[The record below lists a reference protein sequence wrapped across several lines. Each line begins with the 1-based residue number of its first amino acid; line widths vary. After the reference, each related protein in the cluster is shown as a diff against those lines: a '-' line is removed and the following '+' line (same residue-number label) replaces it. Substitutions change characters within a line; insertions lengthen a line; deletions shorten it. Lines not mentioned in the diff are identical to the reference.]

1 MPSWNGPLERI
12 DETRLLI
19 PKSYNPKMRVDG
31 VIYAD
36 AALLEDIRQDQAP
49 EQVANVATLP
59 GIVGQSM
66 AMPDIHWGYGFPI
79 GGVAAF
85 ELSEGVVSPGGV
97 GYDINCGV
105 RLLRTKLHRED
116 LGFGTRSELSDNSIM
131 SRASPLLEKLVRAI
145 YENVPSGVGSKGRIR
160 ISQAEVALVLTRG
173 ARWAVEK
180 GYGTEEDLEY
190 TEEHGAMA
198 GADLAGVS
206 GRALERGM
214 PQLGTLGAGNHFLEI
229 QEVAEVFDLGA
240 ARDLGIAEGQITVM
254 IHTGSRGLGYQICDD
269 NVKTLGA
276 VSKKYGI
283 ELVDRQLACAPIES
297 PEGKRYFGAMVCA
310 ANYAWANRQA
320 IAHWVREAFGNVLGL
335 PLERLGM
342 GQVYDVAHNIAK
354 IETHAVGKDC
364 VKVCVHRKGATR
376 AFGPA
381 KPGFSLQCHNQTG
394 SHALPSRYR
403 HLGQPVLIPGDMGT
417 SSYLLLGTEKAE
429 AETFGSA
436 CHGAGRVWSR
446 TRALKETE
454 RRNVAAELRAK
465 GITVMAASREVLREE
480 VPDAYKD
487 VDRVVDVCARS
498 GICRKVARMKPLGV
512 VKG

>member
-1 MPSWNGPLERI
+1 MSNWNGPLERI
-12 DETRLLI
+12 DDTRVRI
-19 PKSYNPKMRVDG
+19 PRSYSPKMRVDG
-31 VIYAD
+31 IIYAD

-59 GIVGQSM
+59 GIVGRSM

-85 ELSEGVVSPGGV
+85 ELGEGVVSPGGV

-105 RLLRTKLHRED
+105 RLLRTKLTRED
-116 LGFGTRSELSDNSIM
+116 M
-131 SRASPLLEKLVRAI
+131 KPPVLEKLVRAM
-145 YENVPSGVGSKGRIR
+145 YENVPSGVGSKGKIR

-180 GYGTEEDLEY
+180 GYGTEEDLVY

-198 GADLAGVS
+198 GADLTGVS
-206 GRALERGM
+206 ERALERGM

-229 QEVAEVFDLGA
+229 QEVAEVYDLEA
-240 ARDLGIAEGQITVM
+240 ARDLGVAEGQLTVM

-276 VSKKYGI
+276 VSKNYGI

-310 ANYAWANRQA
+310 ANYAWANRQT
-320 IAHWVREAFGNVLGL
+320 IAHWVREAFSQVLGL
-335 PLERLGM
+335 SMERLGM
-342 GQVYDVAHNIAK
+342 SQVYDVAHNIAK
-354 IETHAVGKDC
+354 IETHAVGKTC

-381 KPGFSLQCHNQTG
+381 KPGSGTQCHNQTG

-417 SSYLLLGTEKAE
+417 CSYLLLGTEKAE

-454 RRNVAAELRAK
+454 RRNVAEELRAK
-465 GITVMAASREVLREE
+465 GIMVMAASREVLREE

-487 VDRVVDVCARS
+487 VDKVVDVCVKA
-498 GICRKVARMKPLGV
+498 GICRRVARMKPLGV

>member
-12 DETRLLI
+12 DDTRLRI

-31 VIYAD
+31 IIYSD
-36 AALLEDIRQDQAP
+36 ASLLVDIKQDQAP

-59 GIVGQSM
+59 GIVGRSM

-85 ELSEGVVSPGGV
+85 ETGKGVVSPGGV

-105 RLLRTKLHRED
+105 RLLRTRLTRED
-116 LGFGTRSELSDNSIM
+116 VK
-131 SRASPLLEKLVRAI
+131 PKLLEKLVKAI
-145 YENVPSGVGSKGRIR
+145 FDNVPSGVGSKGKIR
-160 ISQAEVALVLTRG
+160 ISQGEVAQVLTHG

-180 GYGTEEDLEY
+180 GYGTDEDLEY
-190 TEEHGAMA
+190 TEEHGQMA
-198 GADLAGVS
+198 GANLSGVS
-206 GRALERGM
+206 SRALERGM

-229 QEVAEVFDLGA
+229 QEVAELFDARA
-240 ARDLGIAEGQITVM
+240 AQDMGIALGQVTVM

-283 ELVDRQLACAPIES
+283 DLVDRQLACAPIES
-297 PEGKRYFGAMVCA
+297 PEGRKYFGAMVCA

-320 IAHWVREAFGNVLGL
+320 IAHWVREAFAQVLGMTV
-335 PLERLGM
+335 EQVGM
-342 GQVYDVAHNIAK
+342 SQVYDIAHNIAK
-354 IETHAVGKDC
+354 FEQHMVGKDC
-364 VKVCVHRKGATR
+364 VKLCVHRKGATR
-376 AFGPA
+376 AFGPGDQA
-381 KPGFSLQCHNQTG
+381 TP
-394 SHALPSRYR
+394 ARYR

-417 SSYLLLGTEKAE
+417 SSYLMLGTATAE
-429 AETFGSA
+429 RDTFGSA

-454 RRNVAAELRAK
+454 HRNVARELNAK
-465 GITVMAASREVLREE
+465 GIVVMAASKEVLREE
-480 VPDAYKD
+480 VPDSYKD
-487 VDRVVDVCARS
+487 VDKVVDVCARA
-498 GICRKVARMKPLGV
+498 GICRKVARMRPLGV

>member
-1 MPSWNGPLERI
+1 MANWNGPLERI
-12 DETRLLI
+12 DDTRLRI

-31 VIYAD
+31 IIYSDSSLLAD
-36 AALLEDIRQDQAP
+36 IKRDQAP

-59 GIVGQSM
+59 GIVCCSL

-85 ELSEGVVSPGGV
+85 EFGEGVVSPGGV

-105 RLLRTKLHRED
+105 RLLRTKLTRDD
-116 LGFGTRSELSDNSIM
+116 LCLPPAGKSPKRSCP
-131 SRASPLLEKLVRAI
+131 RLEKLVKAI
-145 YENVPSGVGSKGRIR
+145 YENVPSGVGSKGKIR
-160 ISQAEVALVLTRG
+160 ISQTEVAQVLTRG

-198 GADLAGVS
+198 GADLTGVS
-206 GRALERGM
+206 PRALERGM

-229 QEVAEVFDLGA
+229 QEVAEVCDAGA
-240 ARDLGIAEGQITVM
+240 ARDLGISEGQITVM

-320 IAHWVREAFGNVLGL
+320 IAHWVREAFGQVLGL

-354 IETHAVGKDC
+354 IENHMVGKES
-364 VKVCVHRKGATR
+364 VKLCVHRKGATR
-376 AFGPA
+376 AFGP
-381 KPGFSLQCHNQTG
+381 GNQTTP
-394 SHALPSRYR
+394 ARYR

-417 SSYLLLGTEKAE
+417 SSYLLVGTEKAE
-429 AETFGSA
+429 DETFGSA

-454 RRNVAAELRAK
+454 RRNVAEELRAK
-465 GITVMAASREVLREE
+465 GIVVMAASSEVLREE

-487 VDRVVDVCARS
+487 VDKVVDVCTRA
-498 GICRKVARMKPLGV
+498 GICRKVARMRPLGV

>member
-1 MPSWNGPLERI
+1 MAKWNGPLERI
-12 DETRLLI
+12 DDTRLRI

-31 VIYAD
+31 IIYSDASLLAD
-36 AALLEDIRQDQAP
+36 IKQDQAP

-85 ELSEGVVSPGGV
+85 ETGEGVVSPGGV

-105 RLLRTKLHRED
+105 RLLRTRLTRED
-116 LGFGTRSELSDNSIM
+116 LKPD
-131 SRASPLLEKLVRAI
+131 LLEKLVKAMFN
-145 YENVPSGVGSKGRIR
+145 NVPSGVGSKGKIR
-160 ISQAEVALVLTRG
+160 ISQTEVAQVLTHG
-173 ARWAVEK
+173 ARWAVEH
-180 GYGTEEDLEY
+180 GYGTDEDLEY
-190 TEEHGAMA
+190 TEEHGQMA

-206 GRALERGM
+206 SRAFERGM

-229 QEVAEVFDLGA
+229 QEVTEIFDAKA
-240 ARDLGIAEGQITVM
+240 AQDMGIALGQITVM

-276 VSKKYGI
+276 VSQKYGI

-297 PEGKRYFGAMVCA
+297 PEGRKYFGAMVCA

-320 IAHWVREAFGNVLGL
+320 IAHWVREAFGQVLGMTV
-335 PLERLGM
+335 EQLGM
-342 GQVYDVAHNIAK
+342 SQVYDVAHNIAK
-354 IETHAVGKDC
+354 FEQHMVGKDC
-364 VKVCVHRKGATR
+364 VKLCVHRKGATR
-376 AFGPA
+376 AFGPGDQA
-381 KPGFSLQCHNQTG
+381 TP
-394 SHALPSRYR
+394 ARYR

-417 SSYLLLGTEKAE
+417 SSYLMLGTATAE
-429 AETFGSA
+429 RDTFGSA

-446 TRALKETE
+446 TRALRETE
-454 RRNVAAELRAK
+454 HRNVAQELRAK
-465 GITVMAASREVLREE
+465 GIIVMAASKEVLREE
-480 VPDAYKD
+480 VPDSYKD
-487 VDRVVDVCARS
+487 VDKVVDVCQRA
-498 GICRKVARMKPLGV
+498 GIARKVARMRPLGV

>member
-1 MPSWNGPLERI
+1 MAKWNGPLERI
-12 DETRLLI
+12 DDTRLRI

-31 VIYAD
+31 IIYSDASLLAD
-36 AALLEDIRQDQAP
+36 IKQDQAP

-85 ELSEGVVSPGGV
+85 ETGEGVVSPGGV

-105 RLLRTKLHRED
+105 RLLRTRLTRED
-116 LGFGTRSELSDNSIM
+116 LKPVLI
-131 SRASPLLEKLVRAI
+131 EKLVKAMFN
-145 YENVPSGVGSKGRIR
+145 NVPSGVGSKGKIR
-160 ISQAEVALVLTRG
+160 ISQTEVAQVLTHG
-173 ARWAVEK
+173 ARWAVEH
-180 GYGTEEDLEY
+180 GYGTDEDLEY
-190 TEEHGAMA
+190 TEEHGQMA

-206 GRALERGM
+206 SRAFERGM

-229 QEVAEVFDLGA
+229 QEVTEIFDAKA
-240 ARDLGIAEGQITVM
+240 AQDLGIALGQITVM

-276 VSKKYGI
+276 VSQKYGI

-297 PEGKRYFGAMVCA
+297 PEGRKYFGAMVCA

-320 IAHWVREAFGNVLGL
+320 IAHWVREAFGQVLGMTV
-335 PLERLGM
+335 EQLGM
-342 GQVYDVAHNIAK
+342 SQVYDVAHNIAK
-354 IETHAVGKDC
+354 FEQHMVGKDC
-364 VKVCVHRKGATR
+364 VKLCVHRKGATR
-376 AFGPA
+376 AFGPGDQA
-381 KPGFSLQCHNQTG
+381 TP
-394 SHALPSRYR
+394 ARYR

-417 SSYLLLGTEKAE
+417 SSYLMLGTAIAE
-429 AETFGSA
+429 RDTFGSA

-446 TRALKETE
+446 TRALRETE
-454 RRNVAAELRAK
+454 HRNVAQELRAK
-465 GITVMAASREVLREE
+465 GIIVMAASKEVLREE
-480 VPDAYKD
+480 VPDSYKD
-487 VDRVVDVCARS
+487 VDKVVDVCQRAGIAR
-498 GICRKVARMKPLGV
+498 RVARMRPLGV

>member
-1 MPSWNGPLERI
+1 MANWNGPLEKL
-12 DETRLLI
+12 DENRLRI

-31 VIYAD
+31 IIYAD
-36 AALLEDIRQDQAP
+36 ANLLEDIKADQAP

-85 ELSEGVVSPGGV
+85 TVSEGVVSPGGV

-105 RLLRTKLHRED
+105 RLLRTKLTVGD
-116 LGFGTRSELSDNSIM
+116 LGPGTRSELSDNSVM
-131 SRASPLLEKLVRAI
+131 SRARPLLDKLVRAI
-145 YENVPSGVGSKGRIR
+145 YNNVPSGVGSKGKIR
-160 ISQAEVALVLTRG
+160 ISQSEVAQVLTHG
-173 ARWAVEK
+173 ARWAVDA
-180 GYGTEEDLEY
+180 GYGTDEDLEY
-190 TEEHGAMA
+190 TEERGQMA

-206 GRALERGM
+206 PRALERGM

-229 QEVAEVFDLGA
+229 QQVTEVYDAKAAEA
-240 ARDLGIAEGQITVM
+240 MGISIGQVTVM

-269 NVKTLGA
+269 NVKVLGA

-297 PEGKRYFGAMVCA
+297 PEGRRYFGAMVCA

-320 IAHWVREAFGNVLGL
+320 IAHWVREAFSEVLGL
-335 PLERLGM
+335 SMEQLGM

-354 IETHAVGKDC
+354 FEQHMVGRDC
-364 VKVCVHRKGATR
+364 VKLCVHRKGATR
-376 AFGPA
+376 AFGPGD
-381 KPGFSLQCHNQTG
+381 KSVPG
-394 SHALPSRYR
+394 RYR

-417 SSYLLLGTEKAE
+417 SSYLLLGTAQAE
-429 AETFGSA
+429 QETFGSA

-454 RRNVAAELRAK
+454 RRNVAAELRSK
-465 GITVMAASREVLREE
+465 GIVVMAASREVLREE

-487 VDRVVDVCARS
+487 VDKVVDVCARA